1 MNFPSKKK
9 TTTTY
14 AELSKTPKTELK
26 RNNSANNQ
34 FHIQKS
40 PDKQQQQQLQHH
52 HPPSMRNIIPINKK
66 NPIADLMEQ
75 ETDTYEDLKIKNSK
89 LRKIIVQASTKIA
102 DMNKKYM
109 SLENE
114 YKLEKATIL
123 SELDKITNNYKLY
136 AESYKQL
143 PKIQNEYTALM
154 NKYKQNNKVIENY
167 LDNIKQLLN
176 DFIQMHNSIHNY
188 IENTQSKYNNNYYH
202 NRTNDAFGF
211 IEFTKKNILRCIF
224 KYKNEIDSVNFGKF
238 YGVYHSF
245 VQSYSEDKENTI
257 QDTNCANVN
266 KHKKTFQV
274 RKKEY
279 INTNNNDNNNN
290 SKDYCDGS
298 NMSSNGNT
306 MEQHE
311 DALRRKHSKGKCKGN
326 ENKYKFNKNLIDMS
340 TIKNTNERMMN
351 NNNNNNNNSNSID
364 DISYNH
370 NDEILNNRNDEL

>member
-1 MNFPSKKK
+1 MSFLPSKKR
-9 TTTTY
+9 TTTY
-14 AELSKTPKTELK
+14 AELSKTELK

-40 PDKQQQQQLQHH
+40 PDKPH

-66 NPIADLMEQ
+66 NNFISTSPHPNPIADLMEQ
-75 ETDTYEDLKIKNSK
+75 DTDTYEDLKMKNSK
-89 LRKIIVQASTKIA
+89 LRKIIVQASSKIA

-109 SLENE
+109 SMENE

-176 DFIQMHNSIHNY
+176 DFIQLHNSIHNY
-188 IENTQSKYNNNYYH
+188 IENTQSKYYN
-202 NRTNDAFGF
+202 NRTNDTFGF

-245 VQSYSEDKENTI
+245 IQSYNEDKENTI
-257 QDTNCANVN
+257 QDTNGSNVN

-279 INTNNNDNNNN
+279 INTNNDNNDSKDCCEGNSSNN
-290 SKDYCDGS
+290 SYI
-298 NMSSNGNT
+298 
-306 MEQHE
+306 EQHE
-311 DALRRKHSKGKCKGN
+311 DALRRNHSKGKCKGN
-326 ENKYKFNKNLIDMS
+326 ENKYKFNKNVIDMS
-340 TIKNTNERMMN
+340 TIKTTNNEGTMN
-351 NNNNNNNNSNSID
+351 NNNNSID

-370 NDEILNNRNDEL
+370 NDEILNNRNDEQ

>member
-9 TTTTY
+9 PTPTTY

-40 PDKQQQQQLQHH
+40 PDKQQQQPLQYHH

-102 DMNKKYM
+102 DMNKKYI

-202 NRTNDAFGF
+202 NKTNDAFGF

-279 INTNNNDNNNN
+279 INTNNDNNN
-290 SKDYCDGS
+290 SKDYCDG

-306 MEQHE
+306 MEQHD
-311 DALRRKHSKGKCKGN
+311 DALRRKHSKGKYKGN
-326 ENKYKFNKNLIDMS
+326 ENKYKFNKNVIDMS
-340 TIKNTNERMMN
+340 TIKNTNEGMN
-351 NNNNNNNNSNSID
+351 NNNNNSID